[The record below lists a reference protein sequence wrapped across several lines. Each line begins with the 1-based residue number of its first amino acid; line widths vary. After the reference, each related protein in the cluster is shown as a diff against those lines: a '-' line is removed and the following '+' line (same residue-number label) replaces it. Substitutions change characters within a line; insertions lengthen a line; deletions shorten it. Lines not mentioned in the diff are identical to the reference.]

1 MPFTAAIESRLEGLE
16 IELAILRDRR
26 QMEECK
32 LENIENVN
40 LRQRFQDMLDRLY
53 QEQIDKEQ
61 EKYLLLELL
70 KHEN

>member
-1 MPFTAAIESRLEGLE
+1 MRFTAAIESRLEGLE